1 MPNIESDETF
11 SMQAVGNNPCL
22 DSDQRTISECSHFQP
37 AYYRSKNTENFL
49 SFSQRTSNKER
60 DKMSRDSI
68 NLSKMGNNA
77 KEQLVEEEPYLDSE
91 KFVIPEFSSLTSDV
105 VKEELLV
112 LELYS
117 TPKDNTVAYI
127 QNGTEIDV
135 DRTKSNLKRGN
146 DANSYDIRWQRN
158 DSFISDDFSEHSNK
172 RPRVNKKARS
182 SDIGN
187 RDASISSDSHNNPC
201 LYLPECEPICCENNH
216 EDTKIASYINQFKIR
231 IYADEMIV
239 CARKCSTYFY
249 YLNLVPEL
257 YLELNNLFKIKK
269 PNEFPSNNQNYE
281 TDLRYNNYLIKIKNE
296 IKKYD
301 SVDIG
306 TNEMIEEI
314 VIFANYL
321 VEFEK
326 TISSDFILKENNY
339 ILYVYF
345 LLSVISK
352 QFDNFDKNF
361 SLEYKRCVITNKI
374 CENNCKSKY
383 LQKLFV
389 QKLFFRLL
397 LGMKAG
403 RTKASF
409 YNVYLS
415 LELNDKGYLRICVSV
430 VLNLKCELDINQL
443 DRFIN
448 LSLEIF
454 TLKSTSKKIFTDE
467 IKLFIYQADIHLIVK
482 KNLMIIKE
490 ISDKKRIYKNCRFID
505 QSLIYLKNRIKSEP
519 INGLIN
525 DDIVLSEICLVYIL
539 SESYINNNF
548 EGRKKPPKMG
558 RSILFD

>member
-1 MPNIESDETF
+1 MPGRSFVSAYVFLLFFFRMFPSSSPDEAIHSSKNQTSRGKKSLQQDKTFGIMPNIESDKTF
-11 SMQAVGNNPCL
+11 SMQAVGNNPYL

-49 SFSQRTSNKER
+49 SFSQRKSNKER

-68 NLSKMGNNA
+68 NLSIMI
-77 KEQLVEEEPYLDSE
+77 EEETYLDSE
-91 KFVIPEFSSLTSDV
+91 KFDIPELSSLTSDV

-112 LELYS
+112 LELYL

-172 RPRVNKKARS
+172 RHRVNKKARS

-201 LYLPECEPICCENNH
+201 LYLPEFEPICCENNH

-269 PNEFPSNNQNYE
+269 PNKFP
-281 TDLRYNNYLIKIKNE
+281 I
-296 IKKYD
+296 
-301 SVDIG
+301 DIG

-326 TISSDFILKENNY
+326 TISSDFILKEVPKISYDITDINNY

-352 QFDNFDKNF
+352 QFDNFDNNF
-361 SLEYKRCVITNKI
+361 SLEYKRCVISNKI

-409 YNVYLS
+409 INVYLS
-415 LELNDKGYLRICVSV
+415 LELVSETHHQFCFFNQRKNDKGYLRICVSV

-454 TLKSTSKKIFTDE
+454 TLKSTSKKYLQMKSNFLF
-467 IKLFIYQADIHLIVK
+467 IKLIYI
-482 KNLMIIKE
+482 
-490 ISDKKRIYKNCRFID
+490 
-505 QSLIYLKNRIKSEP
+505 
-519 INGLIN
+519 
-525 DDIVLSEICLVYIL
+525 
-539 SESYINNNF
+539 
-548 EGRKKPPKMG
+548 
-558 RSILFD
+558 